1 MRSYLTCLLA
11 FVLASEITVFAAKP
25 LRTDTLLS
33 TGWRTVLADT
43 NAASTNGFEQVNCDD
58 AAWSTVVVPHNWD
71 DYNGLHRELHGNLH
85 GTAWYRREFVVPP
98 EKGER
103 RVFLYFEG
111 VGSYATVWVNGKLAG
126 EHAGGRTTFTLD
138 VTVLVDRAGT
148 NLLAV
153 RADHP
158 AGIEDL
164 PWVCGGC
171 AQKVGFSEGSQP
183 LGIFRPV
190 HVVTTDPVRIEPF
203 GVHVWNDETATA
215 QSAVVHVTTDVRNYA
230 QQVRHVMLQTRVL
243 DQRGKTILTGKAKHS
258 IPPGEIVEF
267 RQDLPAMKRVKL
279 WSIEDPY
286 LYTLE
291 TTVLEGSKAIDQL
304 RTFFGIRVVRWP
316 AVDTNSPPG
325 QFTLN
330 GKPVF
335 INGTCE
341 YEHLLGN
348 SHAFSDEQIRTR
360 IAQVKATGFN
370 SFRDAHQPHNLR
382 YQEAWDQEGILWWPQ
397 MVAQIWFDNPRFR
410 DNFKTLLRDWV
421 RERRNSPSIVLWGIA
436 NESKLPADF
445 ARECVQIIR
454 ELDPTS
460 PSQRLV
466 TACNGG
472 EGMDWNVPQNWTGTY
487 GGDPKTYGEDVV
499 RQRLIGEYGAWRSLG
514 LHVEDAL
521 AQPKVHSENRFT
533 ELMEMKVRLAES
545 VRDQTCGHYHWLLAT
560 HDNPGRKIGSSPGGS
575 VGVMQTQG
583 ADGWGE
589 LNGIGPANNKGLLT
603 LWGEPTDAFFMF
615 RANYVP
621 AATDPMVVIAGHGWP
636 DRWTSPG
643 VKSNIVVY
651 SNCEE
656 VELFNDH
663 RRESLGVRRRGGPG
677 THFQWDDVAVRYNV
691 LYAEGRIRGKTVAR
705 DAIVLTNLP
714 AAPRRA
720 ALNGKDSGVMTPA
733 RGYHYLYRVNCGG
746 PDYTDRKGNVWK
758 ADHDLTEGDVWGS
771 VSWAAAYDNV
781 PPRLGSQREI
791 FDPIVGTRD
800 EALFQ
805 TFRYGR
811 EKLAYLFA
819 VPDGDYRVDLFFIEP
834 WYGRGGGECTG
845 WRLFDVAVNGETK
858 LRDVDLWQEAGY
870 ARAIKKTIS
879 AKARGGW
886 LEISFPRVA
895 SYQAVVSG
903 IAIATADARAA
914 VPAVPPAVPVSIQSR
929 LRKLPSATQPAGM
942 SESGFAVYPAV
953 AARRQ
958 GAVVEG
964 DIAVLTGTNAS
975 LTWDITVGLGGPHE
989 MQLQLRNDGAAAVSV
1004 ELAVA
1009 SLDGATLATGTWTIP
1024 PGQGYVMSSPPEVF
1038 SFNAGTYAVTLS
1050 LRTND
1055 TLHIKSLSV
1064 K

>member
-1 MRSYLTCLLA
+1 MRFHLTFVLA
-11 FVLASEITVFAAKP
+11 FVLASEIAALAAKP
-25 LRTDTLLS
+25 LRSGTLLS
-33 TGWRTVLADT
+33 TGWRTVLVDT
-43 NAASTNGFEQVNCDD
+43 NAAAPAGYEQEGYND
-58 AAWSTVVVPHNWD
+58 AAWATVEVPHNWD
-71 DYNGLHRELHGNLH
+71 DYAGLHREIHGNLH

-111 VGSYATVWVNGKLAG
+111 VGSYATVWVNGKRAG

-138 VTVLVDRAGT
+138 VTALVNRAGT
-148 NLLAV
+148 NLVAV

-171 AQKVGFSEGSQP
+171 AAKVGFSEGSQP

-203 GVHVWNDETATA
+203 GVHVWNDETATGK
-215 QSAVVHVTTDVRNYA
+215 SAVVHVTTELRNYSQA
-230 QQVRHVMLQTRVL
+230 ARQVTLQTRVL
-243 DQRGKTILTGKAKHS
+243 DHRGKTILTEKLNRS
-258 IPPGEIVEF
+258 IAPGEKVEL
-267 RQDLPAMKRVKL
+267 RQDLPALKRVTL
-279 WSIEDPY
+279 WSIENPY
-286 LYTLE
+286 LYALE
-291 TTVLEGSKAIDQL
+291 TTVLEGAKTIDQL
-304 RTFFGIRVVRWP
+304 RTSFGIRVIRWP

-341 YEHLLGN
+341 YEHLLGK

-360 IAQVKATGFN
+360 IAQVKSTGYN

-382 YQEAWDQEGILWWPQ
+382 YQEAWDSEGILWWPQ

-421 RERRNSPSIVLWGIA
+421 RERRNSPSIILWGIA
-436 NESKLPADF
+436 NESKLPEDF
-445 ARECVQIIR
+445 AKECVQIIR
-454 ELDPTS
+454 EMDPTS

-472 EGMDWNVPQNWTGTY
+472 QGMDWNVPQNWTGTY
-487 GGDPKTYGEDVV
+487 GGDPKTYDQDVI

-521 AQPKVHSENRFT
+521 SQPKVHSETRFT

-545 VRDQTCGHYHWLLAT
+545 VRDRTCGHYHWLLAT

-603 LWGEPTDAFFMF
+603 LWGEPTDAYYMF
-615 RANYVP
+615 RANYAP
-621 AATDPMVVIAGHGWP
+621 AKTDPMVVIAGHGWP
-636 DRWTSPG
+636 DRWSSPG
-643 VKSNIVVY
+643 LKSNLVVY

-663 RRESLGVRRRGGPG
+663 QRESLGVRRRGGTG
-677 THFQWDDVAVRYNV
+677 THFQWDDVVVRYNV
-691 LYAEGRIRGKTVAR
+691 LHVEGRIGGRTVAR
-705 DAIVLTNLP
+705 DVMVLTNLP
-714 AAPRRA
+714 MAPHRA
-720 ALNGKDSGVMTPA
+720 ALNGKDSGATKPA

-746 PDYTDRKGNVWK
+746 PDYTDHQGNLWQ
-758 ADHDLTEGDVWGS
+758 ADRDLAAGDNWGS
-771 VSWAAAYDNV
+771 VSWAAVYDNV
-781 PPRLGSQREI
+781 PQRLGSQRETS
-791 FDPIVGTRD
+791 DPIAGTRD
-800 EALFQ
+800 EGLFQ

-811 EKLAYLFA
+811 EKLRYLFA
-819 VPDGDYRVDLFFIEP
+819 VPDGKYQVELFFIEP
-834 WYGRGGGECTG
+834 WYGRGGGDCTG

-858 LRDVDLWQEAGY
+858 LRDVDLWSEVGY
-870 ARAIKKTIS
+870 CRAVKKTVT
-879 AKARGGW
+879 ADVRGGW

-895 SYQAVVSG
+895 SYQAVLSG
-903 IAIATADARAA
+903 IAIATKDAQASIPATSASLPAGIQRLMRSKT
-914 VPAVPPAVPVSIQSR
+914 VPAQTNATVDSAATVYAAALAKWNEAVQEGDTVR
-929 LRKLPSATQPAGM
+929 LSA
-942 SESGFAVYPAV
+942 SV
-953 AARRQ
+953 AA
-958 GAVVEG
+958 
-964 DIAVLTGTNAS
+964 

-989 MQLQLRNDGAAAVSV
+989 MQLVVLNEGANPVPVQLQLIGADGAVFASGNWSIPAGKEFAAS
-1004 ELAVA
+1004 A
-1009 SLDGATLATGTWTIP
+1009 
-1024 PGQGYVMSSPPEVF
+1024 PPEVF
-1038 SFNAGTYAVTLS
+1038 SFNAGNYQVRLTLKAAGS
-1050 LRTND
+1050 LRV
-1055 TLHIKSLSV
+1055 KSLSV